1 MNLEMKDPYTR
12 QVIHFANTGSEESA
26 AVSVGRLVIP

>member
-1 MNLEMKDPYTR
+1 MKDPYTG

-26 AVSVGRLVIP
+26 TVSVGRLVIP